1 MVHDIHNC
9 GVKGGRE
16 LVYIDMEGMWKLHKY
31 DLSGV
36 YMYGVLAGSIL
47 GVSLLV
53 CGVVSAVSTGGGGA
67 QVRLGV
73 RVDVIRWP
81 FICCLPRM

>member
-53 CGVVSAVSTGGGGA
+53 CGVVSDVVMAGGGVMQRSA
-67 QVRLGV
+67 WASV
-73 RVDVIRWP
+73 WTS
-81 FICCLPRM
+81 